1 VFDVLAKE
9 SVSAGFDDIEKV
21 ELPFTSRGIFS
32 ILFNLIFLT
41 RFKKGL
47 FHITGDVHYA
57 ILALPKDRTI
67 LTIHDLVFLHT
78 YKGLR
83 RRLLKWIFLDLPVKK
98 AKYIT
103 TISEKSKQEILKY
116 TNCDPQKI
124 LVIPNPVD
132 LTFSNPLKSDSTF
145 KELTS
150 SSAKSSAGSLKSSNY
165 STPSYTRTS
174 SPANSSAPNFK
185 APTILFLGTKP
196 NKNLEISI
204 AALFGLDVHLR
215 IIGELSGKQE
225 EMLAKFNIHYSVDFS
240 ISAEQLA
247 AEYTIADL
255 ILFPSTYEGFGL
267 PVIEGFQ
274 AGKPVITS
282 NISPMKEVAGDAA
295 LLIDPTSIASIR
307 EQVIKLLADH
317 QMQLQLVAAGS
328 EKVKFYQPG
337 FIAERYQH
345 LWSKFNN

>member
-1 VFDVLAKE
+1 MFDVLAKE
-9 SVSAGFDDIEKV
+9 SKSNGFDDIEKV
-21 ELPFTSRGIFS
+21 ELPFISQGLFS

-57 ILALPKDRTI
+57 ILALPQDRTI

-83 RRLLKWIFLDLPVKK
+83 RRLLKWIFLDLPIKK

-103 TISEKSKQEILKY
+103 TISEKSKQEILDY
-116 TNCDPQKI
+116 TDCDPKKI

-132 LTFSNPLKSDSTF
+132 LSFD
-145 KELTS
+145 
-150 SSAKSSAGSLKSSNY
+150 NY
-165 STPSYTRTS
+165 STSHAEGRQAQPPKPRFTNLWLAGRLN
-174 SPANSSAPNFK
+174 P
-185 APTILFLGTKP
+185 PTILFLGTKP

-215 IIGELSGKQE
+215 IIGELSRKQK
-225 EMLAKFNIHYSVDFS
+225 EMLAKFNINYTSDFS
-240 ISAEQLA
+240 ISPEQLA
-247 AEYTIADL
+247 AEYTNADL

-282 NISPMKEVAGDAA
+282 NISPMKEVAGDGA
-295 LLIDPTSIASIR
+295 LLADPTSIASIR
-307 EQVIKLLADH
+307 GHVIRLLAD
-317 QMQLQLVAAGS
+317 QKLQAQLVAAGN
-328 EKVKFYQPG
+328 EKVKKYQPV
-337 FIAERYQH
+337 FIAERYQQ
-345 LWSKFNN
+345 LWNSF

>member
-1 VFDVLAKE
+1 MFDVLAKE
-9 SVSAGFDDIEKV
+9 SKTVGFDEIEKV
-21 ELPFTSRGIFS
+21 EMPFTSRGIFS

-83 RRLLKWIFLDLPVKK
+83 RRLLKWIFLDLPAKK

-103 TISEKSKQEILKY
+103 TISEKSKQEILEY

-132 LTFSNPLKSDSTF
+132 LTFNNPLKSDSTF
-145 KELTS
+145 NELTS

-215 IIGELSGKQE
+215 IIGELSGKQR

-240 ISAEQLA
+240 ISTEQLT
-247 AEYTIADL
+247 AEYTNADL

-274 AGKPVITS
+274 AGKPVVTS

-307 EQVIKLLADH
+307 LQVIKLLADQQL
-317 QMQLQLVAAGS
+317 QMQLVAAGS

-337 FIAERYQH
+337 FITERYQH

>member
-1 VFDVLAKE
+1 VAKE
-9 SVSAGFDDIEKV
+9 ANAGGIDKV
-21 ELPFTSRGIFS
+21 EKLEMPFTSKGIFS
-32 ILFNLIFLT
+32 IIFNLLYLS

-83 RRLLKWIFLDLPVKK
+83 RSLLKWIFLDLPVRK

-103 TISEKSKQEILKY
+103 TISEKSKQEILDY

-124 LVIPNPVD
+124 LIIPNPVD
-132 LTFSNPLKSDSTF
+132 PIFSTSPPLPSAGKFNPLP
-145 KELTS
+145 
-150 SSAKSSAGSLKSSNY
+150 SAGRFNPLPSAGKFNQ
-165 STPSYTRTS
+165 STPL
-174 SPANSSAPNFK
+174 PSAGKFNPLPSAGRFN
-185 APTILFLGTKP
+185 PSTILFLGTKP

-215 IIGELSGKQE
+215 IIGELSRKQK
-225 EMLAKFNIHYSVDFS
+225 EMLEKFNIHYSSDFS
-240 ISAEQLA
+240 ISPEQLA
-247 AEYTIADL
+247 SEYTNADL

-274 AGKPVITS
+274 AERPVITS
-282 NISPMKEVAGDAA
+282 NISPMKEVAGAA
-295 LLIDPTSIASIR
+295 AVLVDPFSVASIR
-307 EQVIKLLADH
+307 EGVINLLSSHQRQMKL
-317 QMQLQLVAAGS
+317 VEAGK
-328 EKVKFYQPG
+328 EKVANYQPG
-337 FIAERYQH
+337 FIAGLYQE
-345 LWSKFNN
+345 LWRKLEKP

>member
-1 VFDVLAKE
+1 MAQASKE
-9 SVSAGFDDIEKV
+9 AGYNEIEKV
-21 ELPFTSRGIFS
+21 EMPFTSRGIFS

-67 LTIHDLVFLHT
+67 LTIHDLVFMHT

-103 TISEKSKQEILKY
+103 TISEKSKQEILDY

-132 LTFSNPLKSDSTF
+132 LSFSDHT
-145 KELTS
+145 
-150 SSAKSSAGSLKSSNY
+150 
-165 STPSYTRTS
+165 TPSTQSTLS
-174 SPANSSAPNFK
+174 
-185 APTILFLGTKP
+185 TILFLGTKP

-204 AALFGLDVHLR
+204 AALFALDVHLR
-215 IIGELSGKQE
+215 IIGELTRKQI

-240 ISAEQLA
+240 ISPEQLA
-247 AEYTIADL
+247 AEYTNADL

-274 AGKPVITS
+274 AGRPVITS
-282 NISPMKEVAGDAA
+282 NISPMKEVAGDGA
-295 LLIDPTSIASIR
+295 LLADPSSIASIR
-307 EQVIKLLADH
+307 HHVIQLLAD
-317 QMQLQLVAAGS
+317 QQLQTQLVAAGK
-328 EKVKFYQPG
+328 EKVKQYQPG
-337 FIAERYQH
+337 FIAERYQE
-345 LWSKFNN
+345 LWSKLKN

>member
-1 VFDVLAKE
+1 VAKE
-9 SVSAGFDDIEKV
+9 VNAAGTTVIEKV
-21 ELPFTSRGIFS
+21 EMPFTSKGIFS

-41 RFKKGL
+41 RFKNGL

-83 RRLLKWIFLDLPVKK
+83 RRLLKWIFLDLPVRK

-103 TISEKSKQEILKY
+103 TISEKSKQEILDY
-116 TNCDPQKI
+116 TNCDPEKI

-132 LTFSNPLKSDSTF
+132 PIFSTST
-145 KELTS
+145 S
-150 SSAKSSAGSLKSSNY
+150 
-165 STPSYTRTS
+165 STPSTS
-174 SPANSSAPNFK
+174 S
-185 APTILFLGTKP
+185 TILFLGTKP

-215 IIGELSGKQE
+215 IIGELSRKQK
-225 EMLAKFNIHYSVDFS
+225 EMLSKFNINYSSDFS
-240 ISAEQLA
+240 ISPEQLA
-247 AEYTIADL
+247 SEYSNADI

-282 NISPMKEVAGDAA
+282 NISPMKEVAGDGA
-295 LLIDPTSIASIR
+295 LLAEPTSIASIR
-307 EQVIKLLADH
+307 EAVIKLLDD
-317 QMQLQLVAAGS
+317 QTLKIQLVAAGK
-328 EKVKFYQPG
+328 EKVKQYQPG
-337 FIAERYQH
+337 FIAEAYQQ
-345 LWSKFNN
+345 LWSKFKN

>member
-1 VFDVLAKE
+1 MFDVLAQASKE
-9 SVSAGFDDIEKV
+9 AGLNEIEKV
-21 ELPFTSRGIFS
+21 EMPFTSKGIFS

-41 RFKKGL
+41 RFKNGL

-83 RRLLKWIFLDLPVKK
+83 RSLLKWIFLDLPVRR

-103 TISEKSKQEILKY
+103 TISEKSKQEILDY
-116 TNCDPQKI
+116 TNCNPEKI

-132 LTFSNPLKSDSTF
+132 PIFSTSTPLP
-145 KELTS
+145 
-150 SSAKSSAGSLKSSNY
+150 SAGLPTMVGKFN
-165 STPSYTRTS
+165 
-174 SPANSSAPNFK
+174 PA
-185 APTILFLGTKP
+185 TILFLGTKP

-204 AALFGLDVHLR
+204 AALFGLDLHLR
-215 IIGELSGKQE
+215 IIGELSRKQK
-225 EMLAKFNIHYSVDFS
+225 EMLSKFNINYSSDFS
-240 ISAEQLA
+240 ISPEQLA
-247 AEYTIADL
+247 SEYSNADI

-282 NISPMKEVAGDAA
+282 NISPMKEVAGDGA
-295 LLIDPTSIASIR
+295 LLADPTSIASIR
-307 EQVIKLLADH
+307 DHVIKLLAD
-317 QMQLQLVAAGS
+317 QQLQTQLVAAGK
-328 EKVKFYQPG
+328 EKVKQYQPG
-337 FIAERYQH
+337 FIAEAYQQ
-345 LWSKFNN
+345 LWSKFKN

>member
-1 VFDVLAKE
+1 MAQASKD
-9 SVSAGFDDIEKV
+9 AGFDEIEKV

-32 ILFNLIFLT
+32 ILFNMIFLT

-57 ILALPKDRTI
+57 ILVLPQDKTI

-103 TISEKSKQEILKY
+103 TISEKSKQEILDF

-132 LTFSNPLKSDSTF
+132 LTFSSPLKSEGMF
-145 KELTS
+145 NNLTS
-150 SSAKSSAGSLKSSNY
+150 SPPK
-165 STPSYTRTS
+165 
-174 SPANSSAPNFK
+174 SSAPNFNP
-185 APTILFLGTKP
+185 PTILFLGTKP

-215 IIGELSGKQE
+215 IIGELSGKQK
-225 EMLAKFNIHYSVDFS
+225 EMLAKFNIHYSQDFS

-247 AEYTIADL
+247 AEYNCADL
-255 ILFPSTYEGFGL
+255 ILFPSAYEGFGL

-307 EQVIKLLADH
+307 EQLIKLLAD
-317 QMQLQLVAAGS
+317 QQLQIQLVAAGS

-337 FIAERYQH
+337 FIAEGYQH

>member
-1 VFDVLAKE
+1 LAQASKD
-9 SVSAGFDDIEKV
+9 AGLNEIEKV
-21 ELPFTSRGIFS
+21 EMPFTSKGIFS

-41 RFKKGL
+41 RFKNGL

-83 RRLLKWIFLDLPVKK
+83 RSLLKWIFLDLPVRK

-103 TISEKSKQEILKY
+103 TISEKSKQEILDY
-116 TNCDPQKI
+116 TNCDPEKI

-132 LTFSNPLKSDSTF
+132 PIFSTSTPLP
-145 KELTS
+145 
-150 SSAKSSAGSLKSSNY
+150 SAGLPTMVGKFN
-165 STPSYTRTS
+165 
-174 SPANSSAPNFK
+174 PA
-185 APTILFLGTKP
+185 TILFLGTKP

-204 AALFGLDVHLR
+204 AALFGLDLHLR
-215 IIGELSGKQE
+215 IIGELTRKQK
-225 EMLAKFNIHYSVDFS
+225 EMLSKFNINYSSDFS
-240 ISAEQLA
+240 ISPEQLA
-247 AEYTIADL
+247 SEYSNADI

-282 NISPMKEVAGDAA
+282 NISPMKEVAGDGA
-295 LLIDPTSIASIR
+295 LLADPTSIASIR
-307 EQVIKLLADH
+307 DHVIKLLAD
-317 QMQLQLVAAGS
+317 QQLQTQLVAAGK
-328 EKVKFYQPG
+328 EKVKQYQPG
-337 FIAERYQH
+337 FIAEAYQQ
-345 LWSKFNN
+345 LWSKFKN

>member
-1 VFDVLAKE
+1 M
-9 SVSAGFDDIEKV
+9 
-21 ELPFTSRGIFS
+21 PFTSKGIFS

-83 RRLLKWIFLDLPVKK
+83 RSLLKWIFLDLPVRK

-103 TISEKSKQEILKY
+103 TISEKSKQEILDY
-116 TNCDPQKI
+116 TNCDPEKI

-132 LTFSNPLKSDSTF
+132 PIFSTSTPLP
-145 KELTS
+145 
-150 SSAKSSAGSLKSSNY
+150 SAGLPTMVGKFN
-165 STPSYTRTS
+165 
-174 SPANSSAPNFK
+174 PA
-185 APTILFLGTKP
+185 TILFLGTKP
-196 NKNLEISI
+196 NKNLESYI
-204 AALFGLDVHLR
+204 AALFGLDLHLR
-215 IIGELSGKQE
+215 IIGELSRKQK
-225 EMLAKFNIHYSVDFS
+225 EMLSKFNINYSSDFS
-240 ISAEQLA
+240 ISPEQLA
-247 AEYTIADL
+247 SEYSNADI

-282 NISPMKEVAGDAA
+282 NISPMKEVAGEGA
-295 LLIDPTSIASIR
+295 LLAEPTSIASIR
-307 EQVIKLLADH
+307 EAVIKLLND
-317 QMQLQLVAAGS
+317 QTLKIQLVAAGK
-328 EKVKFYQPG
+328 EKVKQYQPG
-337 FIAERYQH
+337 FIAEAYQQ
-345 LWSKFNN
+345 LWSKFKN

>member
-1 VFDVLAKE
+1 MAKE
-9 SVSAGFDDIEKV
+9 ASASGTDTFEKV

-32 ILFNLIFLT
+32 IIFNLLYLS

-83 RRLLKWIFLDLPVKK
+83 HRFLKWIFLDLPVKK
-98 AKYIT
+98 AKYVT
-103 TISEKSKQEILKY
+103 TVSEKSKQEILEY

-132 LTFSNPLKSDSTF
+132 LQFTNASTSLNLPQPPQPLAGRLNPST
-145 KELTS
+145 
-150 SSAKSSAGSLKSSNY
+150 SLNLPQPP
-165 STPSYTRTS
+165 STPS
-174 SPANSSAPNFK
+174 
-185 APTILFLGTKP
+185 TILFLGTQP

-215 IIGELSGKQE
+215 IIGELSRKQK
-225 EMLAKFNIHYSVDFS
+225 EMLAKFNINYTSDFS
-240 ISAEQLA
+240 ISPEQLA
-247 AEYTIADL
+247 AEYTNADL

-274 AGKPVITS
+274 AGIPVVTS
-282 NISPMKEVAGDAA
+282 KISPMKEVAGDAA
-295 LLIDPTSIASIR
+295 LLVDPYSVASIR
-307 EQVIKLLADH
+307 EGVINLLDSAQR
-317 QMQLQLVAAGS
+317 QMDLVKAGK
-328 EKVKFYQPG
+328 EKVANYQPR
-337 FIAERYQH
+337 FIAGLYQQ
-345 LWSKFNN
+345 LWRKL

>member
-1 VFDVLAKE
+1 MFDVLAQASKD
-9 SVSAGFDDIEKV
+9 AGFDDIEKV
-21 ELPFTSRGIFS
+21 EMPFTSRGIFS

-67 LTIHDLVFLHT
+67 LTIHDLVFLHA

-83 RRLLKWIFLDLPVKK
+83 HRFLKWIFLDLPVKK

-103 TISEKSKQEILKY
+103 TVSEKSKQEILEY

-132 LTFSNPLKSDSTF
+132 LQFTNASTSLNLPQPPQPL
-145 KELTS
+145 
-150 SSAKSSAGSLKSSNY
+150 AGKLNSSNSSTSLNLPQPP
-165 STPSYTRTS
+165 STPS
-174 SPANSSAPNFK
+174 
-185 APTILFLGTKP
+185 TILFLGTQP

-215 IIGELSGKQE
+215 IIGELSRKQK
-225 EMLAKFNIHYSVDFS
+225 EMLSKFNINYSSDFS
-240 ISAEQLA
+240 ISPEQLA
-247 AEYTIADL
+247 AEYTNADL

-274 AGKPVITS
+274 AGIPVVTS

-295 LLIDPTSIASIR
+295 LLADPTSIASIR
-307 EQVIKLLADH
+307 GHVIRLLAD
-317 QMQLQLVAAGS
+317 QQLQVQLVSAGN
-328 EKVKFYQPG
+328 EKVKKYQPV
-337 FIAERYQH
+337 FIAERYQQ
-345 LWSKFNN
+345 LWNSF

>member
-1 VFDVLAKE
+1 VAKE
-9 SVSAGFDDIEKV
+9 VNAAGTTVIEKV
-21 ELPFTSRGIFS
+21 EMPFTSKGIFS

-41 RFKKGL
+41 RFKNGL

-83 RRLLKWIFLDLPVKK
+83 RRLLKWIFLDLPVRK

-103 TISEKSKQEILKY
+103 TISEKSKQEILDY
-116 TNCDPQKI
+116 TNCDPEKI

-132 LTFSNPLKSDSTF
+132 PIFSTS
-145 KELTS
+145 TS
-150 SSAKSSAGSLKSSNY
+150 STS
-165 STPSYTRTS
+165 STPSTS
-174 SPANSSAPNFK
+174 STSS
-185 APTILFLGTKP
+185 TILFLGTKP

-204 AALFGLDVHLR
+204 AALFGLDLHLR
-215 IIGELSGKQE
+215 IIGELSRKQK
-225 EMLAKFNIHYSVDFS
+225 EMLAKFNIHYSSDFS
-240 ISAEQLA
+240 ISPEQLA
-247 AEYTIADL
+247 AEYTNADL

-282 NISPMKEVAGDAA
+282 NISPMKEVAGDGA
-295 LLIDPTSIASIR
+295 LLADPTSIASIR
-307 EQVIKLLADH
+307 DHVIKLLAD
-317 QMQLQLVAAGS
+317 QQLQTQLVAAGK
-328 EKVKFYQPG
+328 EKVKQYQPG
-337 FIAERYQH
+337 FIAEAYQQ
-345 LWSKFNN
+345 LWSKFKN

>member
-1 VFDVLAKE
+1 MFDILAQASKE
-9 SVSAGFDDIEKV
+9 AGFNEVEKV
-21 ELPFTSRGIFS
+21 EMPFTSRGIFT

-41 RFKKGL
+41 RLKKGL

-57 ILALPKDRTI
+57 ILVLPQDRTI

-103 TISEKSKQEILKY
+103 TISEKSKQEILDY

-132 LTFSNPLKSDSTF
+132 PIFAFSPTSTFPISDSHSRDLQLQPLQPLQPLQLLPTPSTLSTFSTFSTF
-145 KELTS
+145 
-150 SSAKSSAGSLKSSNY
+150 
-165 STPSYTRTS
+165 STP
-174 SPANSSAPNFK
+174 
-185 APTILFLGTKP
+185 PTLLFLGTKP
-196 NKNLEISI
+196 NKNLETAI

-215 IIGELSGKQE
+215 IIGELSRKQKE
-225 EMLAKFNIHYSVDFS
+225 ILSKFNINYSSDFS
-240 ISAEQLA
+240 ISPEQLA
-247 AEYTIADL
+247 AEYSNADI

-274 AGKPVITS
+274 AGRPVITS
-282 NISPMKEVAGDAA
+282 NISPMKEVAGDSA
-295 LLIDPTSIASIR
+295 LLVDPYSIASVR
-307 EQVIKLLADH
+307 EGVISLLANN
-317 QMQLQLVAAGS
+317 QRQLELVEAG
-328 EKVKFYQPG
+328 KKAVAKYQPG
-337 FIAERYQH
+337 FIAGLYQD
-345 LWSKFNN
+345 LWRKLVN

>member
-9 SVSAGFDDIEKV
+9 SVTAGFDEIEKV

-57 ILALPKDRTI
+57 ILALPRDRTI

-83 RRLLKWIFLDLPVKK
+83 RSFLKWIFLDLPVKK

-103 TISEKSKQEILKY
+103 TISEKSKQEILEY

-132 LTFSNPLKSDSTF
+132 LSFSFPLKPEGKLNDSTSLPSEGEF
-145 KELTS
+145 K
-150 SSAKSSAGSLKSSNY
+150 
-165 STPSYTRTS
+165 S
-174 SPANSSAPNFK
+174 SPAKSSAPNFN
-185 APTILFLGTKP
+185 PPNILFLGTKP

-215 IIGELSGKQE
+215 IIGELTRKQKE
-225 EMLAKFNIHYSVDFS
+225 ISAKFRIQYSVDFS
-240 ISAEQLA
+240 ISPEQLA
-247 AEYTIADL
+247 AEYTNANL
-255 ILFPSTYEGFGL
+255 VLFPSTYEGFGL

-274 AGKPVITS
+274 SGKPVITS

-295 LLIDPTSIASIR
+295 LQADPTSIASIR
-307 EQVIKLLADH
+307 EQVIKLLSD
-317 QMQLQLVAAGS
+317 QTLQTELVAAGK
-328 EKVKFYQPG
+328 ERVKLYQPI
-337 FIAERYQH
+337 FITKMYNE
-345 LWSKFNN
+345 LWQSIKN

>member
-1 VFDVLAKE
+1 VFDVLAQASKE
-9 SVSAGFDDIEKV
+9 AGLNEIEKV
-21 ELPFTSRGIFS
+21 EMPFTSKGIFS

-41 RFKKGL
+41 RFKNGL

-83 RRLLKWIFLDLPVKK
+83 RSLLKWIFLDLPVRR

-103 TISEKSKQEILKY
+103 TISEKSKQEILDY
-116 TNCDPQKI
+116 TNCNPEKI

-132 LTFSNPLKSDSTF
+132 PIFSTSTPLP
-145 KELTS
+145 
-150 SSAKSSAGSLKSSNY
+150 SAGLPTMVGKFN
-165 STPSYTRTS
+165 
-174 SPANSSAPNFK
+174 PA
-185 APTILFLGTKP
+185 TILFLGTKP
-196 NKNLEISI
+196 NKNLELTI

-215 IIGELSGKQE
+215 IIGELSRKQK
-225 EMLAKFNIHYSVDFS
+225 EMLSKFNINYSSDFS
-240 ISAEQLA
+240 ISPEQLA
-247 AEYTIADL
+247 SEYSNADI

-282 NISPMKEVAGDAA
+282 NISPMKEVAGDGA
-295 LLIDPTSIASIR
+295 LLADPTSIASIR
-307 EQVIKLLADH
+307 NHVIKLLDD
-317 QMQLQLVAAGS
+317 QTLKIQLVAAGK
-328 EKVKFYQPG
+328 EKVKQYQPG
-337 FIAERYQH
+337 FIAEAYQQ
-345 LWSKFNN
+345 LWSKFKN

>member
-1 VFDVLAKE
+1 MFDVLARAPINE
-9 SVSAGFDDIEKV
+9 GFGEIKKV

-32 ILFNLIFLT
+32 IIFNLIFLA
-41 RFKKGL
+41 RFQKGL

-57 ILALPKDRTI
+57 ILALPRDRTI

-103 TISEKSKQEILKY
+103 TISDKSKQEILDY

-132 LTFSNPLKSDSTF
+132 LSADNS
-145 KELTS
+145 TS
-150 SSAKSSAGSLKSSNY
+150 SSASLPKTGRLN
-165 STPSYTRTS
+165 R
-174 SPANSSAPNFK
+174 A
-185 APTILFLGTKP
+185 TILFLGTKP
-196 NKNLEISI
+196 NKNLEMSI

-215 IIGELSGKQE
+215 IIGELTPKQE

-240 ISAEQLA
+240 ISPAQLA
-247 AEYTIADL
+247 AEYANADF

-274 AGKPVITS
+274 AGRPVITS
-282 NISPMKEVAGDAA
+282 NISPMKEVAGNAA
-295 LLIDPTSIASIR
+295 LLSDPTSIASIR
-307 EQVIKLLADH
+307 GQVIKLLTDH
-317 QMQLQLVAAGS
+317 ALQTQLVAAGK
-328 EKVKFYQPG
+328 EKVKQYQPG
-337 FIAERYQH
+337 FISDMYIH
-345 LWSKFNN
+345 LWSDLHNKQHSSCAG

>member
-1 VFDVLAKE
+1 MANEVNAVGTT
-9 SVSAGFDDIEKV
+9 VIEKV
-21 ELPFTSRGIFS
+21 EMPFTSKGIFS

-41 RFKKGL
+41 RFKNGL

-83 RRLLKWIFLDLPVKK
+83 RSLLKWIFLDLPVRR

-103 TISEKSKQEILKY
+103 TISEKSKQEILDY
-116 TNCDPQKI
+116 TNCNPEKI

-132 LTFSNPLKSDSTF
+132 PIFSTSTPLP
-145 KELTS
+145 
-150 SSAKSSAGSLKSSNY
+150 SAGLPTMVGKFN
-165 STPSYTRTS
+165 
-174 SPANSSAPNFK
+174 PA
-185 APTILFLGTKP
+185 TILFLGTKP
-196 NKNLEISI
+196 NKNLELTI

-215 IIGELSGKQE
+215 IIGELSRKQK
-225 EMLAKFNIHYSVDFS
+225 EMLSKFNINYSSDFS
-240 ISAEQLA
+240 ISPEQLA
-247 AEYTIADL
+247 SEYSNADI

-282 NISPMKEVAGDAA
+282 NISPMKEVAGDGA
-295 LLIDPTSIASIR
+295 LLADPTSIASIR
-307 EQVIKLLADH
+307 DHVIKLLAD
-317 QMQLQLVAAGS
+317 QQLQTQLVAAGK
-328 EKVKFYQPG
+328 EKVKQYQPG
-337 FIAERYQH
+337 FIAEAYQQ
-345 LWSKFNN
+345 LWSKFKN

>member
-1 VFDVLAKE
+1 VFDVLVQASKD
-9 SVSAGFDDIEKV
+9 AGFDEIEKV

-78 YKGLR
+78 YNGLR
-83 RRLLKWIFLDLPVKK
+83 HRFLKWIFLDLPVKK

-103 TISEKSKQEILKY
+103 TVSEKSKQEILEY

-124 LVIPNPVD
+124 LVIQNPVD
-132 LTFSNPLKSDSTF
+132 LQFTNISTHSNP
-145 KELTS
+145 
-150 SSAKSSAGSLKSSNY
+150 
-165 STPSYTRTS
+165 STP
-174 SPANSSAPNFK
+174 
-185 APTILFLGTKP
+185 PTILFLGTKP

-215 IIGELSGKQE
+215 IIGELSRKQK
-225 EMLAKFNIHYSVDFS
+225 EMLSKFNINYSSDFS
-240 ISAEQLA
+240 ISPEQLA
-247 AEYTIADL
+247 AEYANADL

-282 NISPMKEVAGDAA
+282 NISPMKEVAGDGA
-295 LLIDPTSIASIR
+295 LLADPTSIASIR
-307 EQVIKLLADH
+307 GHVIRLLAD
-317 QMQLQLVAAGS
+317 QKLQAQLVAAGN
-328 EKVKFYQPG
+328 EKVKKYQPV
-337 FIAERYQH
+337 FIAERYQQ
-345 LWSKFNN
+345 LWNSF

>member
-1 VFDVLAKE
+1 MAKA
-9 SVSAGFDDIEKV
+9 SATAGFDDIEKV

-57 ILALPKDRTI
+57 IFALPKDRTI

-78 YKGLR
+78 YKGFKH
-83 RRLLKWIFLDLPVKK
+83 RLLKWIFLDLPVKK

-103 TISEKSKQEILKY
+103 TISEKSKQEILGF

-132 LTFSNPLKSDSTF
+132 LTFDASSTSLNLPQHPL
-145 KELTS
+145 
-150 SSAKSSAGSLKSSNY
+150 
-165 STPSYTRTS
+165 PQ
-174 SPANSSAPNFK
+174 PANLWLASKLNPS
-185 APTILFLGTKP
+185 TILFLGTYP

-204 AALFGLDVHLR
+204 AALFGLNVHLR
-215 IIGELSGKQE
+215 IIGELSRKQK
-225 EMLAKFNIHYSVDFS
+225 EMLGKFNIHYSSDFS
-240 ISAEQLA
+240 ISPEQLA
-247 AEYTIADL
+247 SEYTNSDL

-295 LLIDPTSIASIR
+295 LLADPTSIASIR
-307 EQVIKLLADH
+307 EKVIRLFSDQA
-317 QMQLQLVAAGS
+317 LQNELVTAGK
-328 EKVKFYQPG
+328 EKVKQYQPG
-337 FIAERYQH
+337 CIAGAYQQ
-345 LWSKFNN
+345 LWSKFKN

>member
-1 VFDVLAKE
+1 MAKE
-9 SVSAGFDDIEKV
+9 VNAAGNTVIEKV
-21 ELPFTSRGIFS
+21 EMPFTSKGIFS

-41 RFKKGL
+41 RFKNGL
-47 FHITGDVHYA
+47 FHITGDVHDA

-83 RRLLKWIFLDLPVKK
+83 RALLKWIFLDLPVRK

-103 TISEKSKQEILKY
+103 TISEKSKQEILDY
-116 TNCDPQKI
+116 TNCNPEKI

-132 LTFSNPLKSDSTF
+132 PIFSTS
-145 KELTS
+145 TS
-150 SSAKSSAGSLKSSNY
+150 STSSTPTTP
-165 STPSYTRTS
+165 STPS
-174 SPANSSAPNFK
+174 
-185 APTILFLGTKP
+185 TILFLGTKA

-215 IIGELSGKQE
+215 IIGELSRKPK
-225 EMLAKFNIHYSVDFS
+225 EMLSKFNIHYSSDFS
-240 ISAEQLA
+240 ISPEQLA
-247 AEYTIADL
+247 AEYTNADL

-295 LLIDPTSIASIR
+295 LLADPTSIASIR
-307 EQVIKLLADH
+307 DHVIKLLAD
-317 QMQLQLVAAGS
+317 QQLQTQLVAAGK
-328 EKVKFYQPG
+328 EKVKQYQPG
-337 FIAERYQH
+337 FIAEAYQQ
-345 LWSKFNN
+345 LWSKFKN

>member
-1 VFDVLAKE
+1 VFDVLAQASKE
-9 SVSAGFDDIEKV
+9 AGLNEIEKV
-21 ELPFTSRGIFS
+21 EMPFTSKGIFS

-83 RRLLKWIFLDLPVKK
+83 RSLLKWIFLDLPVRR

-103 TISEKSKQEILKY
+103 TISEKSKQEILDY
-116 TNCDPQKI
+116 TNCNPEKI

-132 LTFSNPLKSDSTF
+132 PIFSTSTPLP
-145 KELTS
+145 
-150 SSAKSSAGSLKSSNY
+150 SAGLPTMVGKFN
-165 STPSYTRTS
+165 
-174 SPANSSAPNFK
+174 PA
-185 APTILFLGTKP
+185 TILFLGTKP
-196 NKNLEISI
+196 NKNLELTI

-215 IIGELSGKQE
+215 IIGELSRKQK
-225 EMLAKFNIHYSVDFS
+225 EMLSKFNINYSSDFS
-240 ISAEQLA
+240 ISPEQLA
-247 AEYTIADL
+247 SEYSNADI

-282 NISPMKEVAGDAA
+282 NISPMKEVAGEGA
-295 LLIDPTSIASIR
+295 LLAEPTSIASIR
-307 EQVIKLLADH
+307 EAVIKLLND
-317 QMQLQLVAAGS
+317 QTLKIQLVAAGK
-328 EKVKFYQPG
+328 EKVKQYQPG
-337 FIAERYQH
+337 FIAEAYQQ
-345 LWSKFNN
+345 LWSKFKN

>member
-1 VFDVLAKE
+1 MAKE
-9 SVSAGFDDIEKV
+9 VNAAGNTVIEKV
-21 ELPFTSRGIFS
+21 EMPFTSKGIFS

-41 RFKKGL
+41 RFKNGL

-57 ILALPKDRTI
+57 ILALPTDRTI

-83 RRLLKWIFLDLPVKK
+83 RALLKWIFLDLPVRK

-103 TISEKSKQEILKY
+103 TISKKSKQEILDY

-132 LTFSNPLKSDSTF
+132 PIFST
-145 KELTS
+145 
-150 SSAKSSAGSLKSSNY
+150 
-165 STPSYTRTS
+165 STPSTS
-174 SPANSSAPNFK
+174 STPSTTSTPS
-185 APTILFLGTKP
+185 TILFLGTKA

-215 IIGELSGKQE
+215 IIGELSRKQK
-225 EMLAKFNIHYSVDFS
+225 EMLSKFNIHYSSDFS
-240 ISAEQLA
+240 ISPEQLA
-247 AEYTIADL
+247 AEYTNADL

-295 LLIDPTSIASIR
+295 LLADPTSIASIR
-307 EQVIKLLADH
+307 DHVIKLLAD
-317 QMQLQLVAAGS
+317 QQLQTQLVAAGK
-328 EKVKFYQPG
+328 EKVKQYQPG
-337 FIAERYQH
+337 FIAEAYQQ
-345 LWSKFNN
+345 LWSKFKN

>member
-1 VFDVLAKE
+1 MAKE
-9 SVSAGFDDIEKV
+9 VNAAGNTVIEKV
-21 ELPFTSRGIFS
+21 EMPFTSKGIFS

-41 RFKKGL
+41 RFKNGL

-57 ILALPKDRTI
+57 ILALPTDRTI

-83 RRLLKWIFLDLPVKK
+83 RALLKWIFLDLPVKK

-103 TISEKSKQEILKY
+103 TISEKSKQEILDY

-124 LVIPNPVD
+124 LIIPNPVD
-132 LTFSNPLKSDSTF
+132 PIFASS
-145 KELTS
+145 TS
-150 SSAKSSAGSLKSSNY
+150 STS
-165 STPSYTRTS
+165 STPSTS
-174 SPANSSAPNFK
+174 STSSTPS
-185 APTILFLGTKP
+185 TILFLGTKA

-215 IIGELSGKQE
+215 IIGELSRKQK
-225 EMLAKFNIHYSVDFS
+225 EMLSKFNIHYSSDFS
-240 ISAEQLA
+240 ISPEQLA
-247 AEYTIADL
+247 AEYTNADL

-295 LLIDPTSIASIR
+295 LLADPTSIASIR
-307 EQVIKLLADH
+307 DHVIKLLAD
-317 QMQLQLVAAGS
+317 QQLQTQLVAAGK
-328 EKVKFYQPG
+328 EKVKQYQPG
-337 FIAERYQH
+337 FIAEAYQQ
-345 LWSKFNN
+345 LWSKFKN

>member
-1 VFDVLAKE
+1 MAQASKE
-9 SVSAGFDDIEKV
+9 AGLNEIEKV
-21 ELPFTSRGIFS
+21 EMPFTSKGIFS

-41 RFKKGL
+41 RFKNGL

-83 RRLLKWIFLDLPVKK
+83 RSLLKWIFLDLPVRR

-103 TISEKSKQEILKY
+103 TISEKSKQEILDY
-116 TNCDPQKI
+116 TNCNPEKI

-132 LTFSNPLKSDSTF
+132 PIFSTSTPLP
-145 KELTS
+145 
-150 SSAKSSAGSLKSSNY
+150 SAGLPTMVGKFN
-165 STPSYTRTS
+165 
-174 SPANSSAPNFK
+174 PA
-185 APTILFLGTKP
+185 TILFLGTKP
-196 NKNLEISI
+196 NKNLELTI

-215 IIGELSGKQE
+215 IIGELSRKQK
-225 EMLAKFNIHYSVDFS
+225 EMLSKFNINYSSDFS
-240 ISAEQLA
+240 ISPEQLA
-247 AEYTIADL
+247 SEYSNADI

-282 NISPMKEVAGDAA
+282 NISPMKEVAGDGA
-295 LLIDPTSIASIR
+295 LLAEPTSIASIR
-307 EQVIKLLADH
+307 NHVIKLLAD
-317 QMQLQLVAAGS
+317 QQLKIQLVAAGK
-328 EKVKFYQPG
+328 EKVKQYQPG
-337 FIAERYQH
+337 FIAEAYQQ
-345 LWSKFNN
+345 LWSKFKN